1 VNVPEREDVGGDD
14 PSLGPDRAR
23 VRKNMA
29 TLPPEQRVVIE
40 LGYFEGLSSSEI
52 AARLSVPLGTVK
64 SRVAAGMAK
73 LRAGLE
79 DRPSK
84 ALGGDR

>member
-1 VNVPEREDVGGDD
+1 V
-14 PSLGPDRAR
+14 LG
-23 VRKNMA
+23 

-52 AARLSVPLGTVK
+52 ASRLAVPLGTVK
-64 SRVAAGMAK
+64 SRVAAGMSK

-79 DRPSK
+79 CRQDTRTRGK
-84 ALGGDR
+84 R